1 MKFKMILLGI
11 LTAAVMPLACAADS
25 QVIAPLD
32 HPHAVLASSTGEM
45 AGHVYGVSI
54 LKIGPQ
60 KSFAERNNIPVK
72 PGKYVLRVSPD
83 LQAMSRN
90 ESTRLLQGKRHPNPQ
105 ELVKEITVNLDAGK
119 RYFVGAHFDGPT
131 LQDWHPVIVR
141 EEPLAME

>member
-1 MKFKMILLGI
+1 MRLNTTLLA
-11 LTAAVMPLACAADS
+11 LLAAAVMPVAWASDS
-25 QVIAPLD
+25 QVIAPMD
-32 HPHAVLASSTGEM
+32 HPHAVIASSIGEM
-45 AGHVYGVSI
+45 AGHVYGVNI

-90 ESTRLLQGKRHPNPQ
+90 ESTRLLKGKRHPNPQ

-119 RYFVGAHFDGPT
+119 RYFIGAHYDGPT
-131 LQDWHPVIVR
+131 LQDWHPVVAR